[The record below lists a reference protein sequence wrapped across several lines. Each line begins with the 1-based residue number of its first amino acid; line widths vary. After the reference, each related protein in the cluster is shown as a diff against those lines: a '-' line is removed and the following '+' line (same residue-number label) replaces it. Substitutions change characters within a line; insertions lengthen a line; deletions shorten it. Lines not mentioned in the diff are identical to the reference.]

1 MVLKVATT
9 LILALATGLLGAP
22 GAGAQQPGKQT
33 ASVLNRQ
40 IVRTVRLDYL
50 TYLPADY
57 GKDKEKKWPL
67 LLFLHGSG
75 ESGSDVEKV
84 KMHGPPKLIAAGQDM
99 PFIVISPQCP
109 NAREGWDPEALTAL
123 LDEVGEKYAV
133 DSDRVYLTGLS
144 MGGYGTWAL
153 AAVHPERFAAA
164 APICGGGRPRMAGRL
179 KNLPLWVFHGAKDPT
194 VPLSQSQEMV
204 DALKAVGGDVRF
216 TIYPEAGHD
225 SWTETYNNP
234 ELYTWLLSHKRG
246 AK

>member
-1 MVLKVATT
+1 MLKFTPT
-9 LILALATGLLGAP
+9 LLVALAAGLLCSSGAH
-22 GAGAQQPGKQT
+22 AQQPGKQT
-33 ASVLNRQ
+33 AAVLNRQ
-40 IVRTVRLDYL
+40 ITRTVRLDYL
-50 TYLPADY
+50 AYLPADY

-84 KMHGPPKLIAAGQDM
+84 KVHGPPKLLAAGQQM

-109 NAREGWDPEALTAL
+109 NAREGWDPEALRLL
-123 LDEVGEKYAV
+123 LDEASEKYTV
-133 DSDRVYLTGLS
+133 DPDRVYLTGLS

-153 AAVHPERFAAA
+153 AAAFPERFAAA
-164 APICGGGRPRMAGRL
+164 APICGGGRPRSAGRL
-179 KNLPLWVFHGAKDPT
+179 KGLPMWVFHGAKDAT

-204 DALKAVGGDVRF
+204 DALKAAGGDVRF

-234 ELYTWLLSHKRG
+234 ELFTWLLSHKRG

>member
-1 MVLKVATT
+1 LKLATT
-9 LILALATGLLGAP
+9 LILALAAGLLGTS

-40 IVRTVRLDYL
+40 IVRTVRLNYL
-50 TYLPADY
+50 TYLPAEY

-67 LLFLHGSG
+67 MLFLHGSG

-84 KMHGPPKLIAAGQDM
+84 KVHGPPKLIAAGKDM

-123 LDEVGEKYAV
+123 LDEVGEKYTV
-133 DSDRVYLTGLS
+133 DPDRVYLTGLS

-153 AAVHPERFAAA
+153 AAAHPERFAAA
-164 APICGGGRPRMAGRL
+164 APICGGGRPRTAGRL
-179 KNLPLWVFHGAKDPT
+179 KSLPLWVFHGAKDAT

-204 DALKAVGGDVRF
+204 DALKAAGGDVRF
-216 TIYPEAGHD
+216 TVYPEAGHD
-225 SWTETYNNP
+225 SWTETYDNP

-246 AK
+246 QK